1 MTLNAPWALA
11 LSVLAAVLTVRFHW
25 GRVGLAVD
33 ERALTRVELVSHAA
47 GAFIGTAAGGIAG
60 AWVLRVPL
68 GAVVGWGSTGVAVL
82 AATGVLVGSV
92 LSPGLG
98 LGAMLVYGVWHPVPQ
113 LTGWWAVPLVVG
125 AAVGV
130 AWRAAARRW
139 RGAGA
144 GDDVGLPP
152 PSVGD
157 RVARAVFLLAATGP
171 VAVAVL
177 VPLSGADAVDQAL
190 RLVGAA
196 LISAQLWAYDR
207 PVGTLTRPA
216 RRQAYVVVAM
226 VAAGAVGLAASSAG
240 AAAIGAWRSV
250 PGPGGL
256 AGGLLLVAVDL
267 ACVRVIMAAGRR
279 GHPSAGLRVGTAVAA
294 LLRGAPLQY
303 GLAVFA
309 AVALFHPAPDL
320 LPGALLLVVVEAWE
334 LRARGLHRD
343 KMVFTALDTLAL
355 DFSGRD
361 AQAALRGWVHDGF
374 LHRRGH
380 GDYTLVAALAVR
392 AVQIA
397 RGTRVLRPPSA
408 PAWPKHAVQL
418 LATAEQLLDMID
430 REVMSGLGPEDA
442 VRLRRTQALARAYCA
457 VARANLLIILN
468 ERDKAVAAWHQ
479 AASLQEE
486 AGAPNSAAG
495 TCAMTALLLTGRLE
509 QYQQALDVLQEPL
522 ERDDLDPLVRR
533 HLLIAQ
539 GVAFFGAGDLE
550 RAAQSSEAAKAL
562 RDAPGAGRAL
572 RREVLPGTRPDNEVA
587 ILQEMFQQSETL
599 LERAIE
605 GQQSGAVPAGAEAVA
620 ASYRGV
626 HPLFAVPAM
635 RLTLSADSLLARGRP
650 AAARRMAQRALR
662 RAERDGHLT
671 WVHQARLRLAMLSDS
686 PGAAYA
692 ELLPAIAALEE
703 MRSRV
708 LDPGLRVGALDG
720 EDAYHAAMLLLAQRL
735 EGAEGH
741 AAWPLHPAVEAF
753 DLAERVRSRVFL
765 ELLGSRAAVAP
776 PPGLEDLVAAQQKA
790 EDEYQETVL
799 EGRAGRVDPGNR
811 IRRAHGALERAWQA
825 VAAAG
830 PAGVEYAQLRR
841 GIPLPY
847 SEIQAL
853 LDSEPGVVLAQWCL
867 TPSAALLFVSRAHRR
882 EPDIFTVDLTR
893 QDVRD
898 AVNAW
903 RADPASPS
911 AAPLRQ
917 LVAPLASASAEGEL
931 LWLVPHDALHLIP
944 LQALEVGGRPLVER
958 NPVCATPSASVLRYC
973 RNKGT
978 GQLHTAVVLADS
990 RADRPIAH
998 ARAQAQAIA
1007 DLFAPHAEVRV
1018 GEDAT
1023 AEVLRTRASATSVDL
1038 WHIACHG
1045 ELDASRPMRSGV
1057 LLAPT
1062 SDNDGRLTA
1071 ADLFQLLL
1079 RTELVTLS
1087 VCDTALSTRL
1097 TGDELIGLTRALI
1110 HAGAPSV
1117 LVSLWSADEISTS
1130 VLMQAFYRALPD
1142 GKAAALRHAQRTV
1155 RALTVAEAIAHC
1167 EELLRR
1173 LPPARPSARTIAR
1186 DIADLQYLARDFAAA
1201 AAGYEALADM
1211 CPPEGEEHG
1220 ELQAMV
1226 TRCRRAQRTGLAVDY
1241 ALRPYE
1247 HPHYWAAFTLVGD
1260 WN

>member
-1 MTLNAPWALA
+1 MTLDVPWVLV

-33 ERALTRVELVSHAA
+33 EPPLTRVELVSHAA
-47 GAFIGTAAGGIAG
+47 GAFIGTTASWIAG
-60 AWVLRVPL
+60 AWVLLVPL
-68 GAVVGWGSTGVAVL
+68 EAVVGWGSAGAVVL
-82 AATGVLVGSV
+82 AAAGVLVGSV
-92 LSPGLG
+92 VSPGLG
-98 LGAMLVYGVWHPVPQ
+98 LGAVLVYGVWHPVPQ
-113 LTGWWAVPLVVG
+113 LTDWWAVPLVVG
-125 AAVGV
+125 AAVGT
-130 AWRAAARRW
+130 ARRAVARRR
-139 RGAGA
+139 RGVRA

-157 RVARAVFLLAATGP
+157 RVARALFLLAATGP
-171 VAVAVL
+171 VAVAVF

-216 RRQAYVVVAM
+216 RRQAYLVVAI

-240 AAAIGAWRSV
+240 AAAVEAWRSV

-256 AGGLLLVAVDL
+256 AGGILLVAVDL
-267 ACVRVIMAAGRR
+267 ACVRVIVAAVRR
-279 GHPSAGLRVGTAVAA
+279 VHPPVGLRLGATVAA
-294 LLRGAPLQY
+294 LLRGVPLQY

-309 AVALFHPAPDL
+309 AVTLFHPAPDL
-320 LPGALLLVVVEAWE
+320 LPGALMLVGAEAWE

-343 KMVFTALDTLAL
+343 KMMFTALDTLVL

-361 AQAALRGWVHDGF
+361 AQAALRGWIRDGF

-408 PAWPKHAVQL
+408 PAWPKHARQL

-430 REVMSGLGPEDA
+430 REVVSGLGPEDA
-442 VRLRRTQALARAYCA
+442 ARLRQAQALARAHCA

-468 ERDKAVAAWHQ
+468 ERDKAVATWHQ
-479 AASLQEE
+479 AASLQQE
-486 AGAPNSAAG
+486 AGAPNSAAS

-539 GVAFFGAGDLE
+539 GGAFLGAGDVE
-550 RAAQSSEAAKAL
+550 RAAQSLEAATAL

-572 RREVLPGTRPDNEVA
+572 CREVLPGMRPGNEVA
-587 ILQEMFQQSETL
+587 VLQEMFQQSETL
-599 LERAIE
+599 LEWAIE
-605 GQQSGAVPAGAEAVA
+605 AQHSGTGPAGAEAVA
-620 ASYRGV
+620 AAYRDV

-635 RLTLSADSLLARGRP
+635 RFTLCADNLLAGGRP
-650 AAARRMAQRALR
+650 AAARRMAQRAAR
-662 RAERDGHLT
+662 RAERDGRLT

-692 ELLPAIAALEE
+692 ELLPAINALEE

-720 EDAYHAAMLLLAQRL
+720 EDAYHAAILLLVQRL
-735 EGAEGH
+735 EGGDGH

-765 ELLGSRAAVAP
+765 ELLGSSAAVAP
-776 PPGLEDLVAAQQKA
+776 PPGLEDLVATQQEA
-790 EDEYQETVL
+790 EDEYQEAVL
-799 EGRAGRVDPGNR
+799 ETRSGRVDPGNR
-811 IRRAHGALERAWQA
+811 IRRAHDALERAWKA
-825 VAAAG
+825 VAATG
-830 PAGVEYAQLRR
+830 PAGVEYAQLRQ

-847 SEIQAL
+847 REIQSL

-867 TPSAALLFVSRAHRR
+867 TPAAALLFVSRAHRR
-882 EPDIFTVDLTR
+882 EPDIFTIDLTR

-903 RADPASPS
+903 RADPSSPS
-911 AAPLRQ
+911 AAPLQQ

-944 LQALEVGGRPLVER
+944 LQALEVDARPLIER

-1007 DLFAPHAEVRV
+1007 DLFAPHAEVHV
-1018 GEDAT
+1018 GEEAT
-1023 AEVLRTRASATSVDL
+1023 VEALRTRASTTSTDL

-1045 ELDASRPMRSGV
+1045 EFDASRPMRSGV

-1062 SDNDGRLTA
+1062 SDNEGRLTA
-1071 ADLFQLLL
+1071 ADLFQLRLE
-1079 RTELVTLS
+1079 TELVTLS
-1087 VCDTALSTRL
+1087 ACDTALSTRL
-1097 TGDELIGLTRALI
+1097 TGDELMGLTRALI

-1142 GKAAALRHAQRTV
+1142 GKAATLRHAQRTV
-1155 RALTVAEAIAHC
+1155 RALTVAEAMAHC
-1167 EELLRR
+1167 EELLQR
-1173 LPPARPSARTIAR
+1173 LPPARASARTIAR

-1201 AAGYEALADM
+1201 AASYTALADTS
-1211 CPPEGEEHG
+1211 PPGDEEHA
-1220 ELQAMV
+1220 ELRAMV

-1247 HPHYWAAFTLVGD
+1247 HPHHWAAFTLVGD